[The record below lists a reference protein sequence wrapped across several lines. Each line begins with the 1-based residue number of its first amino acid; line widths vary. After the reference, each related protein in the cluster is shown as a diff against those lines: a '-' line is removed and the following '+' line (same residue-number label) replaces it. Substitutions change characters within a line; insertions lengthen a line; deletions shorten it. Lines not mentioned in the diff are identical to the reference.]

1 MTLFTH
7 RIQQY
12 EDEIASL
19 HRKINALQSEQDKL
33 RENENNAASALKVL
47 EDVVQEFGDD
57 GEVMQSLKE
66 KLDALFTATTGG
78 KSEIDNLPSNKF
90 QEYHST
96 LRFQSQN
103 EAGLFGNEARK
114 RGICKNFESFS
125 DGSLYVFGVS
135 DEDALNRLI
144 NDQKSA
150 KIDVPEAEPTA
161 TSSANSELLH
171 AHPMIFFDAH
181 ADSMRLFLFA
191 KDHAVATF
199 EKAKEAG
206 LVERHQLHKLND
218 TWLLV
223 LSPVNRDTALK
234 IKELVLEESSPTA
247 IAIEPQPQPEP
258 EAIAIEPQPEVIATE
273 PPSQPE
279 PEAITTSPQ
288 SQWELK
294 VIAIEPQPQS
304 QPQAITTSPQ
314 SQPEPEA
321 IAIEPDAN
329 TEEISEQKS
338 DSTEC
343 ESAPDE
349 PAIEPIN
356 EYCSRCGD
364 WLIIGFSEEQLANAW
379 HRKLLDEGYMVQL
392 ESFDEKWEVKAKN
405 LSGHHFT
412 TDIFDCVDSDF
423 AWFPKGYE
431 PPLELEFRDRASA
444 NQFGE
449 ELITVGLA
457 SKFDVTDDGTLTIH
471 DPQDSQRIRHLVETE
486 TLEKEQISDV
496 CYRRGDV
503 LVIGFKTKKLRNEWK
518 SFFNVW
524 LHSANIKTQDYSR
537 IDGLKVS
544 LSVINYAAIGD
555 DEKTYWGRIKQ
566 IDFTLKPEE
575 VERQHSLESLD
586 KFQQADSETQAT
598 NEQIIDIT
606 GIAATVL

>member
-19 HRKINALQSEQDKL
+19 HQKINALQSEQDKL
-33 RENENNAASALKVL
+33 RKNENNAASALKIL

-66 KLDALFTATTGG
+66 KLDALFAVTTDGE
-78 KSEIDNLPSNKF
+78 SEMDNLPSNKF

-96 LRFQSQN
+96 LRFQNQN
-103 EAGLFGNEARK
+103 EADLFANEARK
-114 RGICKNFESFS
+114 RGICHNFESFS
-125 DGSLYVFGVS
+125 DGSMYVFGVS

-144 NDQKSA
+144 DDQKSA
-150 KIDVPEAEPTA
+150 KIDVPEAKPTA
-161 TSSANSELLH
+161 ISSANSELLH
-171 AHPMIFFDAH
+171 AHPMIFFDAYT
-181 ADSMRLFLFA
+181 DSMRLFLFA
-191 KDHAVATF
+191 KDDAIATY

-206 LVERHQLHKLND
+206 LAKQHELHKLND

-234 IKELVLEESSPTA
+234 IKELALEESSPKAIATA
-247 IAIEPQPQPEP
+247 PQIAIEPSPQPEP
-258 EAIAIEPQPEVIATE
+258 EAIAIEPN
-273 PPSQPE
+273 S
-279 PEAITTSPQ
+279 
-288 SQWELK
+288 
-294 VIAIEPQPQS
+294 
-304 QPQAITTSPQ
+304 
-314 SQPEPEA
+314 
-321 IAIEPDAN
+321 N
-329 TEEISEQKS
+329 TEELSEQKSSVHRLFKAVPADDSLPES

-379 HRKLLDEGYMVQL
+379 HHKLSDEGYVIRL
-392 ESFDEKWEVKAKN
+392 ESFDEKWEVRAN
-405 LSGHHFT
+405 LSTNHFT
-412 TDIFDCVDSDF
+412 TDIFNCVDSDF
-423 AWFPKGYE
+423 ARFPKGYE
-431 PPLELEFRDRASA
+431 PPLELKFCDSKSA

-471 DPQDSQRIRHLVETE
+471 DPQDSQRIRRLVETE
-486 TLEKEQISDV
+486 TLEKEKISDV

-518 SFFNVW
+518 SFFDVW
-524 LHSANIKTQDYSR
+524 LHSANIKAQDYSR

-544 LSVINYAAIGD
+544 LSIINYAAIGD
-555 DEKTYWGRIKQ
+555 DEKPYWERIKQ
-566 IDFTLKPEE
+566 IDFTQNPEE
-575 VERQHSLESLD
+575 VERQRSLESLD
-586 KFQQADSETQAT
+586 KFQQVGGETPT
-598 NEQIIDIT
+598 SNEQIIDVT
-606 GIAATVL
+606 GIPATVL